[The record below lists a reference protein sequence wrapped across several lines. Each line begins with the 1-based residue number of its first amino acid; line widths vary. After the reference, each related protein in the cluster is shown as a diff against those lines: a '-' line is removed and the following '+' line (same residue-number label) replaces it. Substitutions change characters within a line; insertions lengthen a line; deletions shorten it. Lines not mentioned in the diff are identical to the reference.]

1 MRVEI
6 RKYSYDTWKEIPG
19 LGMDS
24 SFKRFK
30 TWATNS
36 GRAVNVRSTGRV
48 QYRKWKLFIRCPML
62 TAAQFASLRSFLDS
76 SPDYFSV
83 RVSEDTGTV
92 HTLTMYAG
100 DLDYGKEIVCG
111 NSEAYYQD
119 VSVDFVE
126 E

>member
-1 MRVEI
+1 MKVEVK
-6 RKYSYDTWKEIPG
+6 KYSNSTWAEIPG

-36 GRAVNVRSTGRV
+36 GRAVNGISTGRV

-62 TAAQFASLRSFLDS
+62 TAAQFSSLRSFFDT
-76 SPDYFSV
+76 SPDYFFV
-83 RVSEDTGTV
+83 KVTEDTGSV

-100 DLDYGKEIVCG
+100 DLDYSKEIICG
-111 NSEAYYQD
+111 NAEAYYQG
-119 VSVDFVE
+119 VSVDLVE